1 LVDHLGLLNK
11 VLVSAA
17 NCGDRDGLGLLL
29 ERMKRDQSKIPT
41 LIYADQGYSGEAMRS
56 QVFAYGSRLEVVE
69 RAKGWCLIEQKLKRI
84 RQFTITAKRWIV
96 ERTFAWLSRYRRLSK
111 DYELYPSTS
120 ESWIYLA
127 MSRLM
132 VRRYEKI

>member
-1 LVDHLGLLNK
+1 MVDHLGLLNK

-29 ERMKRDQSKIPT
+29 ERMKRDQSVIPG
-41 LIYADQGYSGEAMRS
+41 LIYADQGYTGEEIRN
-56 QVFAYGSRLEVVE
+56 QVAGYGSRLEVVE
-69 RAKGWCLIEQKLKRI
+69 RAKGWCLIEQKLKTI
-84 RQFTITAKRWIV
+84 RQFTVTAKRWIV

-132 VRRYEKI
+132 VRRYAKI